1 MTPYIEQLGLFV
13 LITSHP
19 RWSLVQKRSPR
30 FSPLART
37 RGRKVNTWV
46 SWSGFNLLGKFGTTD
61 AAHLLSSR
69 PSVPSPVCPW
79 VNVRTVLLK
88 KKISGR
94 SITIGKNWAVALGP
108 GFWRLSGIQTVN
120 LQDHELSN
128 GLGFLDYGY
137 VMLIIIDCRIRYD
150 IFRVL
155 SWWESRSNVEL
166 TYETCTRHYNC
177 EGGGWWKD
185 LNEI

>member
-1 MTPYIEQLGLFV
+1 MTPYIEQLGFFV

-19 RWSLVQKRSPR
+19 RWSLAQKRSPR

-88 KKISGR
+88 KKIWGPFYYNWEELGR
-94 SITIGKNWAVALGP
+94 RTWAWILKAERDSNSKPPGP
-108 GFWRLSGIQTVN
+108 WAFKWAWIPWLWIFYANYYRL
-120 LQDHELSN
+120 
-128 GLGFLDYGY
+128 
-137 VMLIIIDCRIRYD
+137 
-150 IFRVL
+150 
-155 SWWESRSNVEL
+155 
-166 TYETCTRHYNC
+166 
-177 EGGGWWKD
+177 
-185 LNEI
+185 